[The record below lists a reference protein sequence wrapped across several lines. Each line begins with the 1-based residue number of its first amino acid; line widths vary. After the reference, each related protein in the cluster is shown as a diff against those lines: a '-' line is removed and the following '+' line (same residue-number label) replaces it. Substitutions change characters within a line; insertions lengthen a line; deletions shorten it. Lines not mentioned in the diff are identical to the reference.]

1 MQMILDLALICLENS
16 TVHYRGQW
24 FRSKEGIPTGGPE
37 SGGIANIVVFFVV
50 VKILLVH
57 PEIQPLNKLSS
68 RKRFLDD
75 LFFGWMGTNEDF
87 AMFKLALNK
96 VGKIHG
102 IAFKGDVGPSVDFLD
117 TTVTLSSD
125 GKLTTKM
132 YVKPTDASRYLHRR
146 SDHSPHTFR
155 SIPFSQFRRA
165 VVLCSDPGE
174 KLKCIDYISKKLVN
188 SGFKA
193 EEISNA
199 RTKALSLDRNAILT
213 AGRKEST
220 KQKNQKQLTFLI
232 NRDSFM
238 SKEIKRLMKICNPD
252 IDKLLGTKTRIIVA
266 ERKNSSIASTV
277 FAKSS
282 FSRNVG
288 LLKETQECNG
298 RNGRKCCEIMKLE
311 RNVTLWKNSAMEK
324 KVTLDFRCDCNTE
337 HIIYLYVCNLCPDN
351 DSFYIGQSVNSCRD
365 RANGHRGKF
374 SKVHHKKSAL
384 SYHVY
389 KDHPLYID
397 KKLSNYKLGVI
408 KSTTPI
414 NLDRLEDYYVD
425 LFDAKLSLNR
435 YKVTA

>member
-1 MQMILDLALICLENS
+1 MERKS
-16 TVHYRGQW
+16 
-24 FRSKEGIPTGGPE
+24 E
-37 SGGIANIVVFFVV
+37 SS
-50 VKILLVH
+50 LL
-57 PEIQPLNKLSS
+57 S
-68 RKRFLDD
+68 
-75 LFFGWMGTNEDF
+75 
-87 AMFKLALNK
+87 
-96 VGKIHG
+96 GKI
-102 IAFKGDVGPSVDFLD
+102 
-117 TTVTLSSD
+117 
-125 GKLTTKM
+125 
-132 YVKPTDASRYLHRR
+132 
-146 SDHSPHTFR
+146 
-155 SIPFSQFRRA
+155 QQ
-165 VVLCSDPGE
+165 
-174 KLKCIDYISKKLVN
+174 
-188 SGFKA
+188 
-193 EEISNA
+193 
-199 RTKALSLDRNAILT
+199 
-213 AGRKEST
+213 RK
-220 KQKNQKQLTFLI
+220 
-232 NRDSFM
+232 
-238 SKEIKRLMKICNPD
+238 
-252 IDKLLGTKTRIIVA
+252 
-266 ERKNSSIASTV
+266 ASTV

-408 KSTTPI
+408 KSTTPL
-414 NLDRLEDYYVD
+414 NLDILEDYFVD

-435 YKVTA
+435 YKVTAWLF